1 MLEERAGSECQEL
14 SHLNNKRMG
23 QMSVTQDS
31 TSVGTNSW
39 SSWKK
44 DKSGLL
50 QEESWDLC
58 VEVLGSPKLP
68 PGHHPLPG

>member
-23 QMSVTQDS
+23 QMSITQDS
-31 TSVGTNSW
+31 TGVGTNSW
-39 SSWKK
+39 CSWKK

-50 QEESWDLC
+50 QEESWDLW
-58 VEVLGSPKLP
+58 VEVLGGPKLP